1 MNKPF
6 SHLFEHRLRRRK
18 GDTAKLA
25 AQLAPPEEQRRSAK
39 AHSPSNHG
47 GAVQEHGA
55 IVVDNNNLNL
65 EEIEDVKH
73 GKTILGMEPI
83 VLAILIGMLLFIAF
97 IAWQISQMPE

>member
-39 AHSPSNHG
+39 AHSPSNH